1 MKLKEGGSRGKHG
14 FPRVGSSGPEE
25 RADGDARRA
34 APGRRTAD
42 GQVGGVD
49 AARAELDPH
58 RTRLSGV
65 ARPDPDRL
73 LRAADAAEP
82 DGADRRAR
90 AAAADDPA
98 LRPDPDQ
105 GDREGD
111 PGV

>member
-14 FPRVGSSGPEE
+14 FLRVGSSGPEE

-42 GQVGGVD
+42 GQIGGVD

-58 RTRLSGV
+58 RARVPGA

-73 LRAADAAEP
+73 LRPADAPEP
-82 DGADRRAR
+82 DGADRGPR

-98 LRPDPDQ
+98 VRPDPDQ
-105 GDREGD
+105 GDRE
-111 PGV
+111 